1 MDKNWWRESAMG
13 IPQIITE
20 TPGTRSQAMH
30 QNTSRFM
37 KGLSSQVKLF
47 PVCFEEGY
55 GITLTDVDGN
65 RYLDFSS
72 GIYVAS
78 LGHCH
83 LKSQK
88 PFHFGQKVDECS

>member
-1 MDKNWWRESAMG
+1 MNNNIPMDKNWWRESAMG

-65 RYLDFSS
+65 
-72 GIYVAS
+72 
-78 LGHCH
+78 
-83 LKSQK
+83 
-88 PFHFGQKVDECS
+88 